1 MGNGDRKSRK
11 GKIRLG
17 SFGVRRLRKKRK
29 VTTAKPFKAK
39 ASEIIAEV
47 KPETFTK
54 AKVHPKEKILET
66 TVEVKHEVIA
76 ETQEK
81 VETKTKAKVP
91 AKTDT
96 KPKAAAKTKEKT
108 ETKAAPKAKKTKKE
122 E

>member
-29 VTTAKPFKAK
+29 AITAKPFKAK
-39 ASEIIAEV
+39 VSEVVAEI

-54 AKVHPKEKILET
+54 AKVQPKEKILET

-76 ETQEK
+76 ETKEK
-81 VETKTKAKVP
+81 VETKAKAP
-91 AKTDT
+91 AKTET

-108 ETKAAPKAKKTKKE
+108 ATKAAPKAKKTKKE